1 MSGRRPDATR
11 VYNFKTSF
19 RESGVDAS
27 GKPGSEWVAL
37 PQAFKQAGYLT
48 VGMGKLY
55 HPGHPNNNDCS
66 HPEAA
71 GGCPSW
77 TTTFNTTAPANVT
90 LENHGTHPVLT
101 CVGAACDFR
110 YVNPD
115 AQIFFK
121 ENRTLVNGTTVEAQP
136 ACAAL
141 ADDKSTD
148 EWLADA
154 AVTTLRAVAGASAPF
169 FFGVG
174 FHKPHPFWQL
184 PQRFQDA
191 YADLPLPRAE
201 ARTAPK
207 DAPDVAFY
215 SCDAINSRTDVG
227 GPYCDDASANPI
239 GGGACRCG
247 PQDEIKDELRACRTH
262 GRTRM

>member
-1 MSGRRPDATR
+1 MSGRRPDSTR

-19 RESGVDAS
+19 RESGIGVGQA
-27 GKPGSEWVAL
+27 GLEWSRCRRRSS
-37 PQAFKQAGYLT
+37 KAGYLT

-90 LENHGTHPVLT
+90 LENHGAHPVLT

-121 ENRTLVNGTTVEAQP
+121 ENRTLINGTTVEAQP

-154 AVTTLRAVAGASAPF
+154 AVTTLRAPSPARRSPSSSVSAAAS
-169 FFGVG
+169 
-174 FHKPHPFWQL
+174 L
-184 PQRFQDA
+184 PPLLA
-191 YADLPLPRAE
+191 AAAALPRCVRRPAAAARRSAHCAE
-201 ARTAPK
+201 
-207 DAPDVAFY
+207 
-215 SCDAINSRTDVG
+215 G
-227 GPYCDDASANPI
+227 
-239 GGGACRCG
+239 
-247 PQDEIKDELRACRTH
+247 RA
-262 GRTRM
+262 GRRLLLV